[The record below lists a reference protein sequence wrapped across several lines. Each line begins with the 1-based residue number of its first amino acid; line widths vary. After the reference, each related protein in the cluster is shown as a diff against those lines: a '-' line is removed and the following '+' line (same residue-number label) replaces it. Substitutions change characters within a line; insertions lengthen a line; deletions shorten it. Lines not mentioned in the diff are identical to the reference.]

1 MLGGTGLVR
10 PHLPTGETARAHG
23 GVVGVV
29 APAAAVVAVAAPPR
43 PYLAVVLVLHPTI
56 TAAERRTV
64 CNGGGNTVGQR
75 GCGHS
80 PAPERAALPR
90 PPSCPLLSQDTY
102 AETEMTQAGE
112 VTMRRGPKG
121 RTPIGLRR
129 DRVALYIGDGRA
141 LAPATQCH
149 PSIGVLSRVGRAA
162 AVREGARGCPST
174 WQRLAR
180 SASKLVAAVD
190 RTAAAV
196 SAAAARQH
204 RPLGLAATSPAGRPP
219 RRPPAASLPLQP
231 PPPPPLH
238 APRLPPCFLAAE
250 GTRGAA
256 LHAFP
261 I

>member
-1 MLGGTGLVR
+1 MR
-10 PHLPTGETARAHG
+10 PHLPAGETARALG

-29 APAAAVVAVAAPPR
+29 APAAAVVAIAAPQR
-43 PYLAVVLVLHPTI
+43 PYLGVVLVLHPTI

-112 VTMRRGPKG
+112 MTMRRGPKG

-141 LAPATQCH
+141 LAPGVRPWCRRLWVG
-149 PSIGVLSRVGRAA
+149 IGG
-162 AVREGARGCPST
+162 
-174 WQRLAR
+174 
-180 SASKLVAAVD
+180 SA
-190 RTAAAV
+190 
-196 SAAAARQH
+196 SAAAARRRQ
-204 RPLGLAATSPAGRPP
+204 RRRASRRGGAPL
-219 RRPPAASLPLQP
+219 
-231 PPPPPLH
+231 
-238 APRLPPCFLAAE
+238 
-250 GTRGAA
+250 
-256 LHAFP
+256 
-261 I
+261 